1 MDRQIFWLVRKQI
14 GDGQVGMGLVVRQ
27 VGGGQTTDVG

>member
-14 GDGQVGMGLVVRQ
+14 GDGQVGVGLVGQQ
-27 VGGGQTTDVG
+27 VEDDQVDME